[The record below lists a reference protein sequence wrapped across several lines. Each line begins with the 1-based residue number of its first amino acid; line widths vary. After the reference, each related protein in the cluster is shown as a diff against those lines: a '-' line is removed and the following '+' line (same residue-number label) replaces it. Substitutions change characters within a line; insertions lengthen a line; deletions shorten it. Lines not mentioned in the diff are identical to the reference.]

1 MRGEARYTRALA
13 DEICCRISS
22 GESLRKVCRSDG
34 MLTEA
39 TVRNWVRSNTDGFAA
54 RYNEARIMCVEAWSE
69 EIIDIAERND
79 LDPQDKRVRIDT
91 LKWLA
96 SKLNPRRFGDRLLI
110 DPESSI
116 LHHHTYAGVDAALTK
131 LSPAQLDALEQFTRT
146 TLAARSG
153 ETRRSKQ
160 RWIDSDLRGES
171 EPAKHRPTCD
181 ISQVA
186 VWSNKDRIVEQE
198 LAGRQSRLAF
208 GGN

>member
-69 EIIDIAERND
+69 EIIDIAERDD
-79 LDPQDKRVRIDT
+79 LDPQDKRIRIDT

-96 SKLNPRRFGDRLLI
+96 SKLNPRRYGDRLLI

-116 LHHHTYAGVDAALTK
+116 QHNHIHANIDVALTAMT
-131 LSPAQLDALEQFTRT
+131 PDQLDALEQFTSS
-146 TLAARSG
+146 TLVARAG
-153 ETRRSKQ
+153 EVST
-160 RWIDSDLRGES
+160 IEAD
-171 EPAKHRPTCD
+171 
-181 ISQVA
+181 
-186 VWSNKDRIVEQE
+186 
-198 LAGRQSRLAF
+198 
-208 GGN
+208 